1 MISSRHITN
10 APSSKIQ
17 KRERKDR
24 HLSIER
30 KFKLRSV
37 HLPKR
42 EEGGAGDDMNKSRR
56 TNFSKPSSQ
65 ESCCVRPR
73 RARIKI
79 IYSDR

>member
-1 MISSRHITN
+1 MSLRHIVN
-10 APSSKIQ
+10 ASSSKIQ
-17 KRERKDR
+17 EREGEDR

-42 EEGGAGDDMNKSRR
+42 EEGGAGDDMNKSGR
-56 TNFSKPSSQ
+56 TRNFSKPGSQ